1 MEKNLLFYGDN
12 LFIMREYLK
21 DESVDLI
28 YLDPPF
34 NSNRDYNV
42 IFAESNGR
50 QSESQIRA
58 FTDTWHWC
66 RDSEDIFE
74 ELVVAG
80 DRLGHAIRAFREFMG
95 ECDMM
100 AYLLM
105 MAVRLKE
112 MHRVLK
118 PSGSIYLH
126 CDPTASHYLKIV
138 MDVIF
143 GQDNFRNEIIWHYG
157 LGGSSPKQWASKH
170 DVLLMYSKTGH
181 MDFTP
186 VMVEATSQRMKG
198 ELKKKDD
205 VWDIPTINN
214 MAKERLGYPT
224 QKPEALLEMII
235 QASSK
240 EGDVILDPFCGCG
253 TAVAVAHKYNRRWI
267 GIDITH
273 LSVSLIKHRLII
285 AYGLEVMDGVK
296 VIGEP
301 MSVTGARELAKDD
314 PFQFQWWI
322 LGLVGAR
329 PVEKKKGMD
338 KGIDGRLY
346 YYERG
351 DVKAKPKQIIFSVK
365 GGKTNPSHVRELRG
379 VIEREDAQ
387 LGVLLTLNPPSREME
402 KEASVAGVYQAEGLE
417 GYEGQ
422 KYPRLQILTAE
433 QLLAGTKPQ
442 FPPFVVG
449 GGDATFKKAPEAN
462 ISKKQ
467 KGRQATIGGSE

>member
-1 MEKNLLFYGDN
+1 MEKNQLYYGDN
-12 LFIMREYLK
+12 LFIMREYMK

-42 IFAESNGR
+42 IFSETNGR

-58 FTDTWHWC
+58 FTDTWRWG
-66 RDSEDIFE
+66 RESEDTFE
-74 ELVVAG
+74 ELVLAG
-80 DRLGHAIRAFREFMG
+80 DELGHAIRAFRDFLG
-95 ECDMM
+95 ENDMM

-105 MAVRLKE
+105 MAIRLKE
-112 MHRVLK
+112 LHRVLK
-118 PSGSIYLH
+118 PTGSIYLH
-126 CDPTASHYLKIV
+126 CDPTASHYLKII

-143 GQDNFRNEIIWHYG
+143 GRDNFRNEVIWHYG

-170 DVLLMYSKTGH
+170 DILLMYSKTKNMH
-181 MDFTP
+181 YTP
-186 VMVEATSQRMKG
+186 LMVEAKSQMMKG
-198 ELKKKDD
+198 QLKKMDD

-224 QKPEALLEMII
+224 QKPEALLERII
-235 QASSK
+235 QASSR
-240 EGDVILDPFCGCG
+240 EGDVVFDPFCGCG
-253 TAVAVAHKYNRRWI
+253 TAVSIAQKWNRRWI

-273 LSVSLIKHRLII
+273 LSVSLIKHRLISD
-285 AYGLEVMDGVK
+285 YGHEVMADVK

-301 MSVTGARELAKDD
+301 NSITGARELARDD

-329 PVEKKKGMD
+329 PVEKKKGGD
-338 KGIDGRLY
+338 KGIDGCLY

-351 DVKAKPKQIIFSVK
+351 DIKSKPKQIIFSVK

-379 VIEREDAQ
+379 VIEREDAPM
-387 LGVLLTLNPPSREME
+387 GVLLTLHSPSKEME
-402 KEASVAGVYQAEGLE
+402 KEASIAGSYQAEGLE
-417 GYEGQ
+417 GYESK
-422 KYPRLQILTAE
+422 KYPRIQILTAE
-433 QLLAGTKPQ
+433 QLLSGITPQ

-449 GGDATFKKAPEAN
+449 GGNISHKKAPRKEKA
-462 ISKKQ
+462 KKE
-467 KGRQATIGGSE
+467 KGKQTKIGGE